1 MWQLSL
7 RKLGKVS
14 LCLRTKADTLTAL
27 LLWKNSSNLAMCS
40 LSGCNIVVEFLG
52 LLWGGKQMDLS
63 VVQHPQFAWLEMK
76 SSEGPH
82 VDEQLLNSVEL
93 PSLAHRFC

>member
-1 MWQLSL
+1 
-7 RKLGKVS
+7 
-14 LCLRTKADTLTAL
+14 
-27 LLWKNSSNLAMCS
+27 
-40 LSGCNIVVEFLG
+40 
-52 LLWGGKQMDLS
+52 MDLS